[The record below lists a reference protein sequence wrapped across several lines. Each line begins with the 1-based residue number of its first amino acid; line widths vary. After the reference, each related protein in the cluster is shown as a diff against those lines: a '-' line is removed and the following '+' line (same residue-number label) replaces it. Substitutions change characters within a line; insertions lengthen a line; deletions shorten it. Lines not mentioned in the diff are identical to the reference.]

1 MVSDPVADMLTRIR
15 NATKAGHGTV
25 AVPGAK
31 MQREVARVLKAEGY
45 ILDFRV
51 QEDGPGFR
59 LEIDLKPKTSN
70 GRAINGL
77 KRISK
82 PGLRVFAR
90 KTDIP
95 RVLGGLGTVVMSTS
109 HGLMSGRDAQ
119 KEGLGGEVVCYI
131 W

>member
-1 MVSDPVADMLTRIR
+1 MLTRIR

-31 MQREVARVLKAEGY
+31 MQREVARVLKEEGY
-45 ILDFRV
+45 ILDFKEE
-51 QEDGPGFR
+51 QDAPGFR
-59 LEIDLKPKTSN
+59 LEISLKPRTSN

-82 PGLRVFAR
+82 PGLRVYAR

-109 HGLMSGRDAQ
+109 HGLMSGRAAQ
-119 KEGLGGEVVCYI
+119 KEGLGGEVVAYI

>member
-31 MQREVARVLKAEGY
+31 MQREVARVLKEEGY
-45 ILDFRV
+45 ILDFKEE
-51 QEDGPGFR
+51 QDGPGSR
-59 LEIDLKPKTSN
+59 LEISLKPRTTN
-70 GRAINGL
+70 GKAINGL

-82 PGLRVFAR
+82 PGLRVYAR

-109 HGLMSGRDAQ
+109 HGLMSGRAAQ
-119 KEGLGGEVVCYI
+119 KEGLGGEVVAYI

>member
-1 MVSDPVADMLTRIR
+1 
-15 NATKAGHGTV
+15 
-25 AVPGAK
+25 
-31 MQREVARVLKAEGY
+31 MQREVARVLKEEGY

-59 LEIDLKPKTSN
+59 LEIDLKPKTTN